1 MTSLAPAGNVRVHEH
16 RDALLER
23 ILTNPLLPS
32 PPNLALQIV
41 EKTRQADCSV
51 QEISNLLAQDPALCG
66 KVLKTLNSSLYALSQ
81 PVTSLQRAVAILGL
95 KPLRSLVLGLTLPA
109 MQSRMET
116 DQGLRN
122 YWKES
127 VGGAIIAREL
137 ARRLKYPEP
146 EDDLVASLLR
156 DLGMLLLRQ
165 TFPVPYLPVWNG
177 DSEVPGGQCAWE
189 EQHLGIHHADVS
201 AALLQSWGLPEEL
214 VEPIRFHH
222 HPHLACTEPPAL
234 AQRARLLDFSSSL
247 AQLETLPRN
256 RRRFQEILRTA
267 RQSFGLERAELE
279 EFLAMVRSKIEEF
292 ACVLRVDIGTCP
304 HFAEV
309 LAAGCEEL
317 IRLSVEAS
325 AQGQRPQ
332 AAPQQHPAE
341 PGTDPNTRET
351 CEDDLA
357 STLAGR
363 RRNAATSEQAFLA
376 WLEAL
381 EPGARIHHY
390 QVANL
395 IGRGAMGIVIKAHDT
410 ALDRPV
416 ALKLLAP
423 ELADCREAHQRFALE
438 ARYAAAIRH
447 EHVVTIFAVSEVDG
461 IPFLVMEYV
470 AGTSLQDRLD
480 AGEALTV
487 AEIVRVARQTALGLA
502 AAHDIRVIHRDI
514 KPANIL
520 LEENT
525 RRVRITDFGLAR
537 AMDHD
542 PKLSQSGMLI
552 GTPLYMSPEQ
562 VDGKPLTPA
571 SDLFSLGSVLYT
583 LCTGK
588 PPFSAE
594 SLSGL
599 LHAVAEK
606 TPPPIRTVNPAIP
619 EWFAQLV
626 EKLHS
631 KDPKDRFP
639 SAAAVAECCDRHD
652 GE

>member
-1 MTSLAPAGNVRVHEH
+1 MTSLAPAGIVREANP
-16 RDALLER
+16 DGDTTLLER

-32 PPNLALQIV
+32 PPTLALQIV

-51 QEISNLLAQDPALCG
+51 HEISNLLTQDPALCG
-66 KVLKTLNSSLYALSQ
+66 KVLKTLNSSLYALAQ

-127 VGGAIIAREL
+127 VAGAIIAREL

-156 DLGMLLLRQ
+156 DLGMLLLQQ
-165 TFPVPYLPVWNG
+165 TFPAMYLPVWG
-177 DSEVPGGQCAWE
+177 ADSEVPGGQCAWE
-189 EQHLGIHHADVS
+189 EQHLGIHHADVG
-201 AALLQSWGLPEEL
+201 AALLQSWGLPWEL

-222 HPHLACTEPPAL
+222 HPHLAPTEPHSL
-234 AQRARLLDFSSSL
+234 AQRAWLLDFSSRL
-247 AQLETLPRN
+247 ARLEGLPRN
-256 RRRFQEILRTA
+256 RQRFQEILRIA
-267 RQSFGLERAELE
+267 QERFGLERAELE
-279 EFLAMVRSKIEEF
+279 EFLTMVGSKIEEF
-292 ACVLRVDIGTCP
+292 ACILRVNIGICP

-309 LAAGCEEL
+309 LTAGCEEL
-317 IRLSVEAS
+317 VRLSVEAS
-325 AQGQRPQ
+325 AQSQRPQ
-332 AAPQQHPAE
+332 SAPQQHPV
-341 PGTDPNTRET
+341 DSRET
-351 CEDDLA
+351 CEGDLS
-357 STLAGR
+357 STLPGR
-363 RRNAATSEQAFLA
+363 RSPATSEQSFLA

-395 IGRGAMGIVIKAHDT
+395 IGRGAMGIVFKAHDT

-423 ELADCREAHQRFALE
+423 ELADCSEAHQRFALE

-470 AGTSLQDRLD
+470 PGTSLQDRLD
-480 AGEALTV
+480 AGEAFTV

-520 LEENT
+520 LEQNT

-537 AMDHD
+537 ALDHD

-571 SDLFSLGSVLYT
+571 TDLFSLGSVLYT
-583 LCTGK
+583 LSTGQ

-594 SLSGL
+594 NLSGL
-599 LHAVAEK
+599 LHAVAAK
-606 TPPPIRTVNPAIP
+606 TPPPVRTVNPAIP
-619 EWFAQLV
+619 EWFVQLV
-626 EKLHS
+626 EKLHA
-631 KDPKDRFP
+631 KDPRDRFP
-639 SAAAVAECCDRHD
+639 SAAAVAEHCDRWD